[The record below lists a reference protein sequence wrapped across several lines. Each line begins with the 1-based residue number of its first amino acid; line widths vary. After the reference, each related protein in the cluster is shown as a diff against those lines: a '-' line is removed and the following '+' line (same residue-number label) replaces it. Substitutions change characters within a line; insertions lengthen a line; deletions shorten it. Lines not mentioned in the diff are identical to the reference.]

1 MRGCRSTLCSAR
13 SNRAVDWFQKVH
25 QGWGGFEAISIG
37 AGTPF
42 LVSNRLEV
50 LGALGVNLGMAVP
63 YPMVALVRFLPIVA
77 EAPVFTASFW
87 PDSTFACF
95 TPFEPSHGWWS
106 RRRSGMG
113 WAMHLLSLSLLNPL
127 DRFTRMAWV
136 L

>member
-1 MRGCRSTLCSAR
+1 MAMDLVTGFAVESTRGW
-13 SNRAVDWFQKVH
+13 VVH
-25 QGWGGFEAISIG
+25 IG
-37 AGTPF
+37 
-42 LVSNRLEV
+42 
-50 LGALGVNLGMAVP
+50 LGVNLGMAVP

-127 DRFTRMAWV
+127 DRFTRMASAWAAV
-136 L
+136 SV